1 MINFNEINQEDL
13 EAAAQMYDGLVK
25 GDFYD
30 QEEKAR
36 QWMIEKIHDGVK
48 LGGISTEQGG

>member
-25 GDFYD
+25 GDFYA

>member
-1 MINFNEINQEDL
+1 MINFNEISQEDL
-13 EAAAQMYDGLVK
+13 EAAAEMYDGLVK

-30 QEEKAR
+30 KHEKAR

-48 LGGISTEQGG
+48 LEGVSTEQGG

>member
-13 EAAAQMYDGLVK
+13 EIGADKYYDLILNY
-25 GDFYD
+25 FHE

-36 QWMIEKIHDGVK
+36 KWMIETIHNGVK
-48 LGGISTEQGG
+48 LGEVSSHQGG